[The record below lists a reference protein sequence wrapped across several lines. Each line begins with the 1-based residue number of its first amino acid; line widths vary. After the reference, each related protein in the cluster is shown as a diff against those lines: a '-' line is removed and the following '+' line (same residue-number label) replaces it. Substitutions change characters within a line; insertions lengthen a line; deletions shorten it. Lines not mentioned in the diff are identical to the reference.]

1 VTGTPYQLKVYVE
14 VDPTREAS
22 IPYLTTNSNDVLPA
36 NLDVGAHRV
45 VAMATRETQLGPRS
59 VGRYESQFHV
69 DVRGS
74 GWQLR
79 FSDGDFR

>member
-1 VTGTPYQLKVYVE
+1 MNP
-14 VDPTREAS
+14 S
-22 IPYLTTNSNDVLPA
+22 DVLPA

-45 VAMATRETQLGPRS
+45 VAIATRETQLGPRS
-59 VGRYESQFHV
+59 VGRYDRQFQV

>member
-1 VTGTPYQLKVYVE
+1 MN
-14 VDPTREAS
+14 PT
-22 IPYLTTNSNDVLPA
+22 DVLAA

-45 VAMATRETQLGPRS
+45 VAIASRETQAGPRF
-59 VGRYESQFHV
+59 VGRHDRQVQV